1 MLSSL
6 VSCCRKNKRKCVGAK
21 DTNQEAKMV
30 KDTSVEI
37 TIHRKEIA
45 GAFSNGKGFLLI
57 FDVHAYWSIFDESA

>member
-1 MLSSL
+1 
-6 VSCCRKNKRKCVGAK
+6 
-21 DTNQEAKMV
+21 MV